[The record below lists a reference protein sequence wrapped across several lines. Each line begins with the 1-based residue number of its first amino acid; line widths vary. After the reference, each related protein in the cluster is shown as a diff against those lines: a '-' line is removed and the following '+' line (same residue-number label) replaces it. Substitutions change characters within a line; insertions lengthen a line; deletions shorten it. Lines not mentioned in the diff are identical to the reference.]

1 VFDAVLQF
9 LNGPGDAVAN
19 RSRIDPA
26 FTPGDDD
33 RAFSHP
39 GARPVKSLKMVLAV
53 KAIGPVGRSLGVAAL
68 LLLAGCATGGYGP
81 GAGYPGQQ
89 GYPGQAYPDD
99 VRGSQAL
106 TGTVDGVDL
115 NGQRLLLI
123 AQSSQYGG
131 GSRMEVYFDRNTRL
145 YYQGRAQAIDG
156 LERGDVVRID
166 AVQSGGR
173 LWARAI
179 EVVQNVRD
187 RQGGGQYGNEL
198 RGAIGYVDVRARVIE
213 LDGGAYGGSSS
224 GNRARVRYDER
235 TLVDYQGRGYRPED
249 LERGDEVRIQ
259 ARQVGN
265 ELLAE
270 RIWVER
276 SARGR

>member
-1 VFDAVLQF
+1 M
-9 LNGPGDAVAN
+9 
-19 RSRIDPA
+19 
-26 FTPGDDD
+26 
-33 RAFSHP
+33 
-39 GARPVKSLKMVLAV
+39 KSLKMALVR
-53 KAIGPVGRSLGVAAL
+53 KAMGPVGRNLGFAAL

-81 GAGYPGQQ
+81 GSGYPGSQGYPGQQ
-89 GYPGQAYPDD
+89 DYPGQAYPDD
-99 VRGSQAL
+99 IRGNQAL

-115 NGQRLLLI
+115 NGQRLLLV

-131 GSRMEVYFDRNTRL
+131 GARVDVYFDRNTRL
-145 YYQGRAQAIDG
+145 YYQGRAQAIEG

-173 LWARAI
+173 VWARTI

-198 RGAIGYVDVRARVIE
+198 RGAIGYVDARARVIE
-213 LDGGAYGGSSS
+213 LDRGGYGSSQG
-224 GNRARVRYDER
+224 GNRARIRYDER
-235 TLVDYQGRGYRPED
+235 TLVEYQGRRYRPED

-259 ARQVGN
+259 ARQMGN

-270 RIWVER
+270 RVWVER
-276 SARGR
+276 SVRGR

>member
-1 VFDAVLQF
+1 MK
-9 LNGPGDAVAN
+9 P
-19 RSRIDPA
+19 
-26 FTPGDDD
+26 
-33 RAFSHP
+33 
-39 GARPVKSLKMVLAV
+39 LKMTLAP
-53 KAIGPVGRSLGVAAL
+53 KAMGPLGRGLAFAAL

-81 GAGYPGQQ
+81 GSGYPGQQ
-89 GYPGQAYPDD
+89 GYPGQSYPDES
-99 VRGSQAL
+99 RGSQAL
-106 TGTVDGVDL
+106 AGTVDGVDL

-131 GSRMEVYFDRNTRL
+131 GSRTDVYFDRNTRL
-145 YYQGRAQAIDG
+145 YYQGRVQAIEG

-173 LWARAI
+173 LWARTI

-198 RGAIGYVDVRARVIE
+198 RGAIGYVDPRARVIE
-213 LDGGAYGGSSS
+213 LDGGGYGGYG

-235 TLVDYQGRGYRPED
+235 TLVEYQGRRYRPED

-265 ELLAE
+265 DLLAD

-276 SARGR
+276 SVRGR